1 MKKYLQMSKTEYE
14 LIIKLAI
21 CTVLATIFSWT
32 IGDLYSP
39 TTAVTANLF
48 LWCDRG
54 YCGSLR
60 YGTRRVLVQIIQG
73 ILVSA
78 VIFPCK
84 YFALPIPD
92 IILITMACCLA
103 LMIGLPINYQ
113 NQFSP
118 FNCTLANATYVI
130 ACAAVH
136 NMEAFPKRVLQC
148 IAGGLIGYFVNYIV
162 FSYRDRTT
170 ELNKNIKSSVVD
182 LISNHCFDTYNK
194 NIALIDKDFGFLIED
209 SQNENKRLQVS
220 DDRIACILFHKKLM
234 QVLFD
239 YLLFYENHKNQFSEP
254 FQAQLQTL
262 YKEAASVH
270 NKLLEDMDGNNEI
283 TTITIPNIHISSPI
297 ELSML
302 GRLLEYISLLNSGE

>member
-21 CTVLATIFSWT
+21 CTVLATIFSWA

-60 YGTRRVLVQIIQG
+60 YGTRRVIVQIIQG
-73 ILVSA
+73 PLVIA

-84 YFALPIPD
+84 YFVLPIPD
-92 IILITMACCLA
+92 IVLIIVACCFA
-103 LMIGLPINYQ
+103 LVIGLPANYR
-113 NQFSP
+113 NQYSP

-130 ACAAVH
+130 VCAAVH

-162 FSYRDRTT
+162 FSYRDRIT
-170 ELNKNIKSSVVD
+170 ELNRNIKSSVID
-182 LISNHCFDTYNK
+182 LISNQCFDTYNQ
-194 NIALIDKDFGFLIED
+194 NIALIDRDFGFLIED
-209 SQNENKRLQVS
+209 SQCGNKKVRVS
-220 DDRIACILFHKKLM
+220 NDMIAYALFQKELM
-234 QVLFD
+234 NGL
-239 YLLFYENHKNQFSEP
+239 
-254 FQAQLQTL
+254 T
-262 YKEAASVH
+262 
-270 NKLLEDMDGNNEI
+270 
-283 TTITIPNIHISSPI
+283 
-297 ELSML
+297 
-302 GRLLEYISLLNSGE
+302 